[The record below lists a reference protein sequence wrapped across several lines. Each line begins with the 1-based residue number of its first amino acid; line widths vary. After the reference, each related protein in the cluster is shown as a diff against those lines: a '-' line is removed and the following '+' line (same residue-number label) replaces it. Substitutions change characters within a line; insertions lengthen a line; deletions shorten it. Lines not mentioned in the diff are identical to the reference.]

1 MRLFVPP
8 NPGEELAKRIRAKE
22 AENNQGWR
30 VRLKIVARRGLTLEE
45 RLKISNPWAG
55 ERFGLQLQG

>member
-1 MRLFVPP
+1 MRFFVPP
-8 NPGEELAKRIRAKE
+8 NPGEELAKRIRAKK
-22 AENNQGWR
+22 AENNQAWR
-30 VRLKIVARRGLTLEE
+30 VRFKIVGRRGLTLEE